1 MTTDGIALFMLRLY
15 PIIIRSALRTFYMS
29 RSLTTI
35 LKIWKLQ
42 FRGRLINVCI
52 NRIPLYPRCHFID
65 QLLYI
70 LPIDTSTHLHCM
82 ILFPFEIV
90 ISHRQAITQIH

>member
-1 MTTDGIALFMLRLY
+1 MTTDGIALFVLRLY
-15 PIIIRSALRTFYMS
+15 PIIIRSALRTFHMS

-35 LKIWKLQ
+35 LQIWKPQ
-42 FRGRLINVCI
+42 FRRRLVYVSI

-82 ILFPFEIV
+82 ILFALEIV
-90 ISHRQAITQIH
+90 ISHR